1 MKAPP
6 LPGWVC
12 WIFTARQ
19 MPPSY
24 SMMLP
29 GRMSTPLI
37 FMSSLGESV
46 GKEPPPARLTG
57 RQIKDVPVAARL
69 FPGKQRVGVDRSPVP
84 PALARGHPVDREME
98 VRARCAGVAGMA
110 DLGDDLAALQLLA
123 FVKPRRV

>member
-1 MKAPP
+1 
-6 LPGWVC
+6 VC

-46 GKEPPPARLTG
+46 GKEPR
-57 RQIKDVPVAARL
+57 
-69 FPGKQRVGVDRSPVP
+69 
-84 PALARGHPVDREME
+84 AL
-98 VRARCAGVAGMA
+98 
-110 DLGDDLAALQLLA
+110 
-123 FVKPRRV
+123 